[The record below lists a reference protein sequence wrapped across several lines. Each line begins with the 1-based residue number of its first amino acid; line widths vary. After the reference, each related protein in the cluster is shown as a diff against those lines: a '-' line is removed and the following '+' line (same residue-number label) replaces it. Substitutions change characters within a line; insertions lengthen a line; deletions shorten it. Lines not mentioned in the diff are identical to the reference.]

1 MFCLNKGC
9 HQNELVSSL
18 NDCLGWG
25 NTLLTSRKWEKDAG
39 KWQGLTA
46 YDPNDNDVPDD
57 RNPDYEREQQGPE
70 YLRCAAHW
78 IENSE
83 SQEENIISN
92 YQ

>member
-18 NDCLGWG
+18 YDCLGWG
-25 NTLLTSRKWEKDAG
+25 NTLLTSRKWDKDVG

-57 RNPDYEREQQGPE
+57 RNPDYECEQQGPE